1 MSIDKKLL
9 ALLLPATAA
18 LASDFLPLEPGN
30 QWTYR
35 DLTSGQSFTV
45 RVGTPLATL
54 DGTVYH
60 ALTGYVPRVLWVR
73 ALPDRTLVYLDEEA
87 SGERTLTSF
96 EDVGGGWAEA
106 PFRPCEQESRP
117 AGGLDPHHGAAGWFA
132 AARKLEYRA
141 FGCADAGV
149 ESEVFVAGVGM
160 VQRTVA
166 TVAGPRVYELV
177 SARVGRFVLDAPP
190 ATMFSATLVE
200 NEAGGLSASLRL
212 VLGTGEPVDLV
223 FNDSQQYD
231 FVIWDETG
239 KAIYRWS
246 DGKAFAQAVQVKTVS
261 GELRYEAPVELA
273 QPLPDGRYVL
283 EAWLATGPERRG
295 YAAMAPFR
303 IEEGRVVR

>member
-18 LASDFLPLEPGN
+18 LASDFLPLETGN

-35 DLTSGQSFTV
+35 DLASGHSFTV
-45 RVGTPLATL
+45 RVGTPLATQGGAEYRRL
-54 DGTVYH
+54 S
-60 ALTGYVPRVLWVR
+60 GYVGRPLWVR
-73 ALPDRTLVYLDEEA
+73 ALADGSLVWLDEET
-87 SGERTLTSF
+87 GEELTFTSF
-96 EDVGGGWAEA
+96 EAACPGWAEA
-106 PFRPCEQESRP
+106 PFRPCEQESRV
-117 AGGLDPHHGAAGWFA
+117 AGRPGPHQGAAGWFA
-132 AARKLEYRA
+132 RAQKLEYRS
-141 FGCADAGV
+141 FGCADAWI
-149 ESEVFVAGVGM
+149 ESEVFAAGVGM

-246 DGKAFAQAVQVKTVS
+246 DGKAFAQAAQVKTVS

-273 QPLPDGRYVL
+273 RPLPDGRYVL

-303 IEEGRVVR
+303 IEEGRVTR

>member
-1 MSIDKKLL
+1 M
-9 ALLLPATAA
+9 LPAAA
-18 LASDFLPLEPGN
+18 AFAGDFLPLQSGN
-30 QWTYR
+30 HWTYR
-35 DLTSGQSFTV
+35 DLSSGQHFTV
-45 RVGTPLATL
+45 RVGTPLAAQ
-54 DGTVYH
+54 DGAVYH
-60 ALTGYVPRVLWVR
+60 RLSGYVTRPLWVR
-73 ALPDRTLVYLDEEA
+73 ALADGVLVYLDAETGA
-87 SGERTLTSF
+87 ERRLTSF
-96 EDVGGGWAEA
+96 EDAGGGWAEA

-117 AGGLDPHHGAAGWFA
+117 AGGPGPHNGAAGRFA

-149 ESEVFVAGVGM
+149 ESEVFVGGVGM

-190 ATMFSATLVE
+190 ATMFSATLAE
-200 NEAGGLSASLRL
+200 SEAGGLSASLRL

-239 KAIYRWS
+239 KAVYRWS

-303 IEEGRVVR
+303 IEEGRLVR